1 MHLSVI
7 HSVSLGHAVLN
18 QVLAQTRLALAVSLT
33 SPLSVNGC
41 HFESWLWRP
50 EAYTHAHSLLNVQ
63 WRPVIGFMVLSK
75 EN

>member
-18 QVLAQTRLALAVSLT
+18 QILAQTRLALAVSLT

-41 HFESWLWRP
+41 HFESWPWWP
-50 EAYTHAHSLLNVQ
+50 EAYTHADSLLNIQ
-63 WRPVIGFMVLSK
+63 WRPVKRSTVLAK
-75 EN
+75 DN